1 MPWWRTLYFALFLGL
16 GVVYYYFFGPGPTVS
31 ELSQDLPWWRPAGW
45 LLRWDPVTGLA
56 SLAKSGGPG
65 FWLPILVFCV
75 PPFALFAA
83 GLRLFRGALPRAG
96 SLALALSLCLFVVYG
111 YLTEG
116 AVWRFFSWRF
126 AVTSLSVGATIAL
139 LVFAPSLLRGLLA
152 RPRAEVALVLLGA
165 FAGVFLLS
173 TEITGT
179 DPSLRANLSP
189 WPALT
194 LFGFL
199 LAGYCIAALHIA
211 AGCGLLLRS
220 FWPGAISTTLGVVV
234 PALLGGGMAYL
245 IFEGPGPSALGSLA
259 LASTLYAGIA
269 GARLGRDPTASA
281 HSATARLAAGLLM
294 ASFIF
299 VSNRAALSFLDT
311 ARNQRSAEVIAALGA
326 YRETHSGYPDEL
338 EQLVPRFLEGVP
350 RARMG
355 LIRNAGEEFVYT
367 NFGDSYAL
375 EFAAVQWVQCAYSP
389 PYLDAEEDAPGDA
402 PWAGPEDVGAGGP
415 PLGNELD
422 APTLEG
428 SWSCESVPPSLW

>member
-1 MPWWRTLYFALFLGL
+1 MAWRRTLYFALFLGL

-45 LLRWDPVTGLA
+45 VLRWDPVIGLA
-56 SLAKSGGPG
+56 TLAKPGGPG
-65 FWLPILVFCV
+65 AWLSILVFCV
-75 PPFALFAA
+75 PPFVFFAV
-83 GLRLFRGALPRAG
+83 GLRLFRGALPRTA
-96 SLALALSLCLFVVYG
+96 SLALALSLCLFVIYG

-139 LVFAPSLLRGLLA
+139 LVFAPSLLRALLA
-152 RPRAEVALVLLGA
+152 RPRAEVAMVLLGV
-165 FAGVFLLS
+165 FASVFLLS

-179 DPSLRANLSP
+179 DPSLRANISP

-220 FWPGAISTTLGVVV
+220 FWPGAISTTPGVVV
-234 PALLGGGMAYL
+234 PALLGGAMAFL
-245 IFEGPGPSALGSLA
+245 IFQGPGPIALGSLA
-259 LASTLYAGIA
+259 LASTVYAGIA
-269 GARLGRDPTASA
+269 GARLGRDPSANA

-299 VSNRAALSFLDT
+299 VSNRTALSFLDI
-311 ARNQRSAEVIAALGA
+311 ARNQRSAEVVAALGT
-326 YRETHSGYPDEL
+326 YRETHGRYPDEL
-338 EQLVPRFLEGVP
+338 EQLVPRVLEDVP

-355 LIRNAGEEFVYT
+355 LIRNAGEEFIYS

-375 EFAAVQWVQCAYSP
+375 EFAGVQWVQCAYSP
-389 PYLDAEEDAPGDA
+389 PYLDAEEEAPIDA
-402 PWAGPEDVGAGGP
+402 PWDGLEDVGAGGP
-415 PLGNELD
+415 PLSNESD